1 MKIHLVHNKAGKI
14 LAAVRLG
21 TESDGG
27 PRPMAGKNEQELV
40 LEVPPE
46 HSSMSFLEICR
57 KLQVDSKTKKFVVP
71 RKPPSKKRK

>member
-1 MKIHLVHNKAGKI
+1 
-14 LAAVRLG
+14 
-21 TESDGG
+21 
-27 PRPMAGKNEQELV
+27 V

-57 KLQVDSKTKKFVVP
+57 KLEVDSKTKKFVVP